1 VRQESSDENRASPS
15 IPARP
20 PAISRGR
27 ARLEFFASS
36 VLFAV
41 MAVTI
46 RAASSGSRAFSPGQ
60 IGVIRFGIGLGL
72 VVGMLRR
79 RGGFRPVSWNLLI
92 ARGVL
97 GGTAAVLYFK
107 ALALLPAGEATL
119 LNNLSPLL
127 AIPLAYFTL
136 RERPT
141 LHLAMAVGLASAGV
155 FLVLGG
161 GTARLHLGWGELIA
175 IGSAV
180 LTAGAVVAIRAAR
193 ATDSALTVFCFFCAC
208 GLLVSWPFALGPWPT
223 SPALWGVA
231 LLMALSSFAAQILMT
246 HSYGGLTVPES
257 AIWLEVNPVAT
268 YVLGLV
274 FLGERTSALGAAGV
288 VLAMIGVTYAA
299 ILGHESASPQRAA
312 AACADPPSTP
322 GAIT

>member
-1 VRQESSDENRASPS
+1 VAPGFTPNAP
-15 IPARP
+15 IAAAPAP
-20 PAISRGR
+20 LSRGR

-46 RAASSGSRAFSPGQ
+46 RAASSGPRGFSPGQ
-60 IGVIRFGIGLGL
+60 IGVIRFG
-72 VVGMLRR
+72 VGMGLLLGIFRA
-79 RGGFRPVSWNLLI
+79 RGGFRPVSWGLLV

-141 LHLAMAVGLASAGV
+141 LHLAIGVGLASAGV

-161 GTARLHLGWGELIA
+161 GTAQLHLGWGELVA
-175 IGSAV
+175 VGSAV
-180 LTAGAVVAIRAAR
+180 LSAGAGTAIRAAR
-193 ATDSALTVFCFFCAC
+193 ATDNALTVFSFFCAC

-223 SPALWGVA
+223 SPVLWGVA

-246 HSYGGLTVPES
+246 HAYGSVTVPES
-257 AIWLEVNPVAT
+257 AIWLEVNPVAA

-288 VLAMIGVTYAA
+288 VVAMAGVSYAA
-299 ILGHESASPQRAA
+299 IFGRAPASPQRPAA
-312 AACADPPSTP
+312 ARADLPADP
-322 GAIT
+322 GASP